1 VLLLAGLGLVLV
13 PKAKLL
19 RTVHRIDELLTD
31 GLPFQDYRSLIGLL
45 EHLRCVYA
53 AAASI
58 MYSLYLP
65 HGSLRVRQEGPAA
78 LIRPNGF
85 QVEQLKRHRAA
96 LINTGGAPVTVVL
109 RRGDGVAPEHLA
121 VKYVVSADAA
131 TDSEPPGIGG
141 FCHGLYWYVA
151 LPLEWLVYL
160 HITVL
165 ELLASGVGAIT
176 LAPYLRHAQRIRL
189 QSDALATPYVLSRHR
204 ARSPMLQFAHH
215 QLLQDP
221 RYEAVADNAEIQ
233 HLDGDDNPFSDSV
246 SRALWPRFQLLCRA
260 ANIQPVHVPVPA
272 HALALLQRV
281 ADAARRAGVRI
292 NTSQY
297 RRPDPVLPP
306 AMLMLGR
313 RSSACEEADAVATVS
328 ARLAA
333 ALRAT
338 AAAPEQRQRTAVA
351 AVSGRL
357 LHRLR
362 GEALDAKPQPTPSP
376 TTAPPPLPTAHR
388 PAPPHQRGHSSVVD
402 ARPLA
407 ARQGKLTLTT
417 IGKLRLLALP
427 QPAPAKPSA
436 KHDALRAAAAE
447 QSARRAAS
455 FAAAGF
461 GSTHNVNQLAA
472 LLQHAGDLA
481 DFGAS
486 HGTRKKNEAAWEHWE
501 HFAAL
506 VGFDPLLSADQ
517 VRNHPSEISTLMA
530 TFLLYVYPKMKGKR
544 GRQWASP
551 RSAFAYVLAIIRIFR
566 EWKVILPPA
575 KVVQGELHGLLRAF
589 VVVYGT
595 HALMPQRRE
604 PFRFAMVQAL
614 LSLGAQRLGARSFDP
629 SSPIGWAFRGMLAV
643 GWRTGHRL
651 AEFVAHPSGEVCF
664 VTRLDVTYIIAGV
677 PVCDP
682 TPAQL
687 AALQPGDTIL
697 IAPPRSKTDQFGEIH
712 SPFPSAVAFSTD
724 PNSAGYIIQQI
735 ELRRPVHGV
744 SRGVTPLFA
753 DEHGL
758 PYTHGVMDTL
768 LHAALVRLYGEKV
781 ASCYSWHSLRSG
793 LATALKAAGCADDII
808 QMICRWANP
817 ESLKIYALHGTSLH
831 INWVDKAEKAVVDAV
846 RASTVPKVCN
856 SEGNIALLHAFGGN
870 IPARAR
876 HVLDNADR
884 DAGDETAP
892 LPTPPDSSPLTT
904 ANAIGRRVRV
914 PAACWPTY
922 PCTEHGGLGW
932 TALVTTLQRP
942 NAAIVRFVDAA
953 DDRGLPF
960 ADVKLDLTVLVPF

>member
-1 VLLLAGLGLVLV
+1 
-13 PKAKLL
+13 
-19 RTVHRIDELLTD
+19 
-31 GLPFQDYRSLIGLL
+31 
-45 EHLRCVYA
+45 
-53 AAASI
+53 
-58 MYSLYLP
+58 
-65 HGSLRVRQEGPAA
+65 
-78 LIRPNGF
+78 
-85 QVEQLKRHRAA
+85 
-96 LINTGGAPVTVVL
+96 
-109 RRGDGVAPEHLA
+109 
-121 VKYVVSADAA
+121 
-131 TDSEPPGIGG
+131 
-141 FCHGLYWYVA
+141 
-151 LPLEWLVYL
+151 
-160 HITVL
+160 
-165 ELLASGVGAIT
+165 
-176 LAPYLRHAQRIRL
+176 
-189 QSDALATPYVLSRHR
+189 
-204 ARSPMLQFAHH
+204 
-215 QLLQDP
+215 
-221 RYEAVADNAEIQ
+221 
-233 HLDGDDNPFSDSV
+233 
-246 SRALWPRFQLLCRA
+246 
-260 ANIQPVHVPVPA
+260 
-272 HALALLQRV
+272 
-281 ADAARRAGVRI
+281 
-292 NTSQY
+292 
-297 RRPDPVLPP
+297 
-306 AMLMLGR
+306 
-313 RSSACEEADAVATVS
+313 
-328 ARLAA
+328 
-333 ALRAT
+333 
-338 AAAPEQRQRTAVA
+338 
-351 AVSGRL
+351 
-357 LHRLR
+357 
-362 GEALDAKPQPTPSP
+362 
-376 TTAPPPLPTAHR
+376 
-388 PAPPHQRGHSSVVD
+388 
-402 ARPLA
+402 
-407 ARQGKLTLTT
+407 
-417 IGKLRLLALP
+417 
-427 QPAPAKPSA
+427 
-436 KHDALRAAAAE
+436 
-447 QSARRAAS
+447 
-455 FAAAGF
+455 
-461 GSTHNVNQLAA
+461 
-472 LLQHAGDLA
+472 
-481 DFGAS
+481 
-486 HGTRKKNEAAWEHWE
+486 
-501 HFAAL
+501 
-506 VGFDPLLSADQ
+506 
-517 VRNHPSEISTLMA
+517 MA

-664 VTRLDVTYIIAGV
+664 VTRLV
-677 PVCDP
+677 
-682 TPAQL
+682 
-687 AALQPGDTIL
+687 
-697 IAPPRSKTDQFGEIH
+697 GEIH

-753 DEHGL
+753 DEYGL
-758 PYTHGVMDTL
+758 PYTHSVMDTL

-793 LATALKAAGCADDII
+793 LATALKAAGCADDVI

-884 DAGDETAP
+884 DAGDTAAP
-892 LPTPPDSSPLTT
+892 PPAPPDSSPLTAT
-904 ANAIGRRVRV
+904 NAVGRRVRV

-932 TALVTTLQRP
+932 TALITTLQRP
-942 NAAIVRFVDAA
+942 NAAIVRFVEAA